1 MKAPDPDIFTGEFYQ
16 TLKSKMREILYNLV
30 QKIEAGRIK
39 STGNI
44 VYKASISLIP
54 KSEKDITKKEK
65 CRPIFLMNTTAKI
78 LKKCKEVKSNNV

>member
-16 TLKSKMREILYNLV
+16 TLKSKMREILYNLF
-30 QKIEAGRIK
+30 QKTEAGRIK

-78 LKKCKEVKSNNV
+78 LKKCKEVQSNNV